1 MKSVQAQGACPRCS
15 LRSKCPPPDLADQV
29 VAEAVVGLLLLQGE
43 AGALVN
49 AAGAAEH
56 AVGPQPHVLVAS
68 AAGELQAFI
77 DQPRAQALA
86 AQQAVRPAS
95 SAAEFQRDLSQ
106 VIQQLAH
113 EEMVLIETMT
123 GMDLLEKLRAGQN
136 GQPVAFTADQARQA
150 GAFVE
155 DALDDQAASDG
166 MAEMRQDQDPQGV
179 VS

>member
-1 MKSVQAQGACPRCS
+1 MSPFDGQDPSRTEQEWR
-15 LRSKCPPPDLADQV
+15 DQV
-29 VAEAVVGLLLLQGE
+29 
-43 AGALVN
+43 
-49 AAGAAEH
+49 H
-56 AVGPQPHVLVAS
+56 AS
-68 AAGELQAFI
+68 ATQKL
-77 DQPRAQALA
+77 AQALA

-123 GMDLLEKLRAGQN
+123 GVDLLEKLSAAQN
-136 GQPVAFTADQARQA
+136 GQPVGFTAAQARQA